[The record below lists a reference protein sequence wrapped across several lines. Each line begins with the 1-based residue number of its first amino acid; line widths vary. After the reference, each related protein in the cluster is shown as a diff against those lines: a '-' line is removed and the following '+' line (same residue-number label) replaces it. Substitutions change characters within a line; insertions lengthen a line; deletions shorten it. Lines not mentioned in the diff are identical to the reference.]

1 MKKDKS
7 GYFSAFD
14 MVLAGNFDDV
24 PKQYWYY
31 KDFVNFAVSLNGLAL
46 QKASVALKNNYEVVE
61 NAIKKNPLSIVYAS
75 KILQNNTK
83 LKKLSTKL
91 FYDELNMEFKKT
103 CFDLECY
110 NIKDFPYAELK
121 DMVYRKRFA
130 KLTIDELLA
139 LDTKTTTEINDETF
153 KLNHIDSLAYKQYIY
168 DKININIDNPKLKTA
183 LYFVGTLICLG
194 GFAASVVMGLEN
206 PSLQNPMTLTAIV
219 SAALALYSADSVA
232 KTINN
237 KKVAEEKV
245 DPELK
250 SQLGISLK
258 EILKFRYSNKINK
271 RIEDLKKEL

>member
-61 NAIKKNPLSIVYAS
+61 NAIKKNPLSVVYAS
-75 KILQNNTK
+75 KILQNNPN
-83 LKKLSTKL
+83 LKKLATNL
-91 FYDELNMEFKKT
+91 FYNELNKEFKKA

-121 DMVYRKRFA
+121 DMVFRKRFA
-130 KLTIDELLA
+130 KLTIDELLT
-139 LDTKTTTEINDETF
+139 LDTKTTKEIKDETF
-153 KLNHIDSLAYKQYIY
+153 RLNHIDSLAYKQYIY

-206 PSLQNPMTLTAIV
+206 PSLQNPMTLTALIN
-219 SAALALYSADSVA
+219 AALAVYGADSAA
-232 KTINN
+232 KTINSE
-237 KKVAEEKV
+237 KEIEEKI
-245 DPELK
+245 DPQLK
-250 SQLGISLK
+250 SQLGISFK
-258 EILKFRYSNKINK
+258 EILKFRNSNKINK
-271 RIEDLKKEL
+271 RIDDLKKEL